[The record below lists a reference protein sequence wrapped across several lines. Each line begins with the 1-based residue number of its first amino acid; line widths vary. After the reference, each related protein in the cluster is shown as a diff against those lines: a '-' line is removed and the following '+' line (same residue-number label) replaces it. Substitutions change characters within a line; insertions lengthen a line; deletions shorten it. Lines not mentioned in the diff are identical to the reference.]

1 MEALPSRYSR
11 MDIPARMLAAEHERA
26 QSSAT
31 PVDAH
36 PPHPRPTA
44 QSRFRLVA
52 DVRFSGCRLQ
62 KPNGILPPDFQA
74 GRETHLTAWMRCYV
88 RHRA

>member
-1 MEALPSRYSR
+1 MEALPLRYSWL
-11 MDIPARMLAAEHERA
+11 DIPARMLAAEHERT

-31 PVDAH
+31 PLDAH

-52 DVRFSGCRLQ
+52 DVRSSGCLRQ
-62 KPNGILPPDFQA
+62 KSNGILPPDFQV
-74 GRETHLTAWMRCYV
+74 GRETHLTA
-88 RHRA
+88 